1 MPMFGPVHAA
11 RMVGKNKKA
20 KRSASSSSAAGEKK
34 FSEWQ
39 REKAERVER
48 LQRLRSASLASE
60 RWVAGFPEYRVVHE
74 VRPLVWLIL
83 ICFTFCPILLVRL
96 NWHVSIGRT
105 WWNSQIPVNKI

>member
-1 MPMFGPVHAA
+1 MFGPVHAA

-20 KRSASSSSAAGEKK
+20 KRSASTTAGSEKK

-60 RWVAGFPEYRVVHE
+60 RWVAGLPEYRGVHQ
-74 VRPLVWLIL
+74 VRL
-83 ICFTFCPILLVRL
+83 PILLGQL
-96 NWHVSIGRT
+96 EIGQ
-105 WWNSQIPVNKI
+105 N